1 MVDFP
6 PPHPRV
12 SHLAAELTPC
22 VNDLIVQPQVRRFHI
37 GRTSDLRRRARRS
50 SCDGIVSLHGEDD
63 HALIAGL
70 EEALLTRFGDHP
82 KRAAQTATGANQ
94 DTEVESRFVYLAVWY
109 RRS

>member
-1 MVDFP
+1 MVDF
-6 PPHPRV
+6 PHPRV

-70 EEALLTRFGDHP
+70 EQALTTRFGDHP
-82 KRAAQTATGANQ
+82 KSVAAHTASTVRH
-94 DTEVESRFVYLAVWY
+94 DTEAESRFVYLAVWY
-109 RRS
+109 RRT